1 MYSKNNKLKDKIKVF
16 LYTVD
21 DDTGIHLTFETTRLI
36 PLKRS
41 LENEVNSGVELLKS
55 LLETLRKF

>member
-1 MYSKNNKLKDKIKVF
+1 MKDKIKVF